1 MDFVKNYRTWI
12 VISVVLAVLAG
23 VLTVYT
29 VRSYVGTVRV
39 MAAARDVNAGQVVE
53 AGSLVA
59 VDVPKGV
66 LYPDAVRNASEVA
79 GMVAKGYVP
88 AGTILR
94 KSLFVPPQAA
104 GAAGRLST
112 LGGDFLA
119 VAVPN
124 SLYTTVAGV
133 LQPGDRVDIYARA
146 KDNVPPEKLAQDI
159 QVLQAGTVTT
169 KDGQQQTQG
178 VVIALKQDELS
189 RILPY
194 LFGDQAKLVFVLKPV
209 GTSSKEGAST
219 TAGTGAGGTT
229 SGTDA
234 AAKPGVGGNNAAPN
248 AVPENPAINKTGG
261 NTPASSE
268 GGR

>member
-1 MDFVKNYRTWI
+1 MDFVKNYRAWI
-12 VISVVLAVLAG
+12 VISVALAVLAG

-39 MAAARDVNAGQVVE
+39 IAVARDIDAGQVVE

-59 VDVPKGV
+59 VDVPKGI
-66 LYPDAVRNASEVA
+66 LYPDAVRSANEVA

-146 KDNVPPEKLAQDI
+146 KDNVPPEKLARDI

-169 KDGQQQTQG
+169 RDGQQQTQG

-209 GTSSKEGAST
+209 GMSGGKEVPA
-219 TAGTGAGGTT
+219 AGTNAP

-248 AVPENPAINKTGG
+248 AVPENPVINKTGG
-261 NTPASSE
+261 NIPASSE